1 MTIELSG
8 HYGYGRLIKAT
19 LPMALMMIVVSVYSI
34 VDGYFISNWA
44 GSDAFAGMNLI
55 WPPIAVVG
63 AIGLMVG
70 TGGSALVSKTFGEGH
85 PEEARRI
92 FTMMIRL
99 TVISGIILGII
110 CFILMPWLAKVLGA
124 DEAMMPHA
132 ILYGRILICVLPAYM
147 LQMAF
152 QPFFMVAE
160 RPHFGTAL
168 SILSGVTNIILDA
181 LFVAVFSWG
190 LTGAAL
196 ASCAGILLN
205 AGIPIWFFS
214 SKRNKTQ
221 LSFVPARFDWKKI
234 LKSCSN
240 GLSEF
245 VGSIALSVVSMCYNW
260 QLMRYIGANGVSAYG
275 IIMYLGFIFAAIFI
289 GYNMGVS
296 QIIAYNYGAG
306 NKPELRSLL
315 KKSLV
320 IIGIVGVTITA
331 IAELSSDVVA
341 DIFVGYDAEL
351 RDLTS
356 YATRIYMLSFLIC
369 GFNMFCSAWFTS
381 LNNGIVSAIGAFVR
395 TLVFEF
401 ACVFIL
407 PLLFGIEGI
416 WVAVNVAELLSL
428 FLTISL
434 IIGFRKRYGY

>member
-70 TGGSALVSKTFGEGH
+70 TGGSALVSKTFGEGQ

-160 RPHFGTAL
+160 RPHFGTVL

-221 LSFVPARFDWKKI
+221 LCFVPARFDWKKI

-315 KKSLV
+315 KKSMV

-331 IAELSSDVVA
+331 IAELSADVVA

-416 WVAVNVAELLSL
+416 WAAVNVAELLSL

-434 IIGFRKRYGY
+434 IIGFRTRYGY

>member
-1 MTIELSG
+1 
-8 HYGYGRLIKAT
+8 
-19 LPMALMMIVVSVYSI
+19 MALMMIIVSVYSI

-99 TVISGIILGII
+99 TVIAGVIFGTI

-124 DEAMMPHA
+124 DEAMIPHA
-132 ILYGRILICVLPAYM
+132 ILYGRILIIVLPAYM

-221 LSFVPARFDWKKI
+221 LSFVPTRLDWKKI

-240 GLSEF
+240 GISEF

-320 IIGIVGVTITA
+320 IIGLVGVVITA
-331 IAELSSDVVA
+331 LAELSADVIA

-351 RDLTS
+351 RDLTA
-356 YATRIYMLSFLIC
+356 YATRVYMLSFLIC

-381 LNNGIVSAIGAFVR
+381 LNNGIISAIGAFVR

-407 PLLFGIEGI
+407 PMLFGIEGI

>member
-34 VDGYFISNWA
+34 VDGYFISTWA

-320 IIGIVGVTITA
+320 IIGIVGLTITA

-407 PLLFGIEGI
+407 PLRFGIEGI

>member
-356 YATRIYMLSFLIC
+356 NATRIYMLSFLIC

>member
-1 MTIELSG
+1 
-8 HYGYGRLIKAT
+8 
-19 LPMALMMIVVSVYSI
+19 MALMMIIVSVYSI

-99 TVISGIILGII
+99 TVIAGVILGTI

-124 DEAMMPHA
+124 DEAMIPHA
-132 ILYGRILICVLPAYM
+132 ILYGRILIIVLPAYM

-221 LSFVPARFDWKKI
+221 LSFVPTRLDWKKI

-240 GLSEF
+240 GISEF

-320 IIGIVGVTITA
+320 IIGLVGVVITA
-331 IAELSSDVVA
+331 LAELSADVIA

-351 RDLTS
+351 RDLTA
-356 YATRIYMLSFLIC
+356 YATRVYMLSFLIC

-381 LNNGIVSAIGAFVR
+381 LNNGIISAIGAFVR

-407 PLLFGIEGI
+407 PMLFGIEGI
-416 WVAVNVAELLSL
+416 WVAVNVAELLTL

>member
-1 MTIELSG
+1 
-8 HYGYGRLIKAT
+8 
-19 LPMALMMIVVSVYSI
+19 
-34 VDGYFISNWA
+34 
-44 GSDAFAGMNLI
+44 MNL
-55 WPPIAVVG
+55 
-63 AIGLMVG
+63 MV
-70 TGGSALVSKTFGEGH
+70 LVNQ
-85 PEEARRI
+85 I
-92 FTMMIRL
+92 CL
-99 TVISGIILGII
+99 IIKIYSCPKFL
-110 CFILMPWLAKVLGA
+110 V
-124 DEAMMPHA
+124 DTH
-132 ILYGRILICVLPAYM
+132 VPAYM

-221 LSFVPARFDWKKI
+221 LSFVPTRLDWKKI

-240 GLSEF
+240 GISEF

-320 IIGIVGVTITA
+320 IIGLVGVVITA
-331 IAELSSDVVA
+331 LAELSADVIA

-351 RDLTS
+351 RDLTA
-356 YATRIYMLSFLIC
+356 YATRVYMLSFLIC

-381 LNNGIVSAIGAFVR
+381 LNNGIISAIGAFVR

-407 PLLFGIEGI
+407 PMLFGIEGI